1 MAHWH
6 TVSLNKNKLMNINY
20 IGCARARVSARYH
33 INGAIGIPK
42 MPKKKF
48 MTLEEHVEMG
58 QAIKDVIN
66 ATRHVL
72 EVGTRLD
79 VLTAKEQDRLIA
91 AINNNRALA
100 VRCPLE
106 DKMFADLPWLTNDAF
121 NVYYHTDERADAAKL
136 RKLSENAGR
145 RVK

>member
-1 MAHWH
+1 
-6 TVSLNKNKLMNINY
+6 
-20 IGCARARVSARYH
+20 
-33 INGAIGIPK
+33 